1 RQSLLSLTVTDF
13 CLAMGLF
20 AQWKGWTFVAPLEVS
35 WWSVPLTFVIS
46 IVAFDAWFYWAHRFM
61 HTKLMY
67 RFHAEHH
74 RSVAPT
80 VWSTYNDSLVDAFV
94 MQSYYLWA
102 LFILPIPGI
111 VLIAHRLYDHFNGT
125 LGHSGFEFW
134 AAPWSRLPS
143 PMVCV
148 TFLDQHHSRFRYN
161 YANYFSFWDRLCG
174 TIDPKYDETVK
185 VFETLGREPERQP
198 N

>member
-1 RQSLLSLTVTDF
+1 MLTAWIDTLLEFLPWYAAVYAANVFLYFATGWVLVKIQNRHPERRIQQNRRGEKRMRQEIRQSLLSLTVTDF

-74 RSVAPT
+74 RSVAPHG
-80 VWSTYNDSLVDAFV
+80 VEHLQRQPGRRLRDAVLLLVGPVHPAD
-94 MQSYYLWA
+94 
-102 LFILPIPGI
+102 PRHR
-111 VLIAHRLYDHFNGT
+111 AHRPPAL
-125 LGHSGFEFW
+125 
-134 AAPWSRLPS
+134 
-143 PMVCV
+143 
-148 TFLDQHHSRFRYN
+148 
-161 YANYFSFWDRLCG
+161 
-174 TIDPKYDETVK
+174 
-185 VFETLGREPERQP
+185 
-198 N
+198 